1 MKVRYT
7 YIALFVFSFLALQG
21 CFCPP
26 TVSIFA
32 GKFPMQNMD
41 TIKNAIQ
48 NESYSRY
55 DSVDDVPH
63 CVDYGSFKDCY
74 YLTRY
79 TKQIE
84 APSPQK
90 SSMYIGLSF
99 KKFDY
104 PSDYYRNLAVSISPN
119 RDDDANLMDEFTKMK
134 DLMYKIVSENGGENL
149 EIRK

>member
-1 MKVRYT
+1 MKMKCT
-7 YIALFVFSFLALQG
+7 YISIFVFSFLALQG
-21 CFCPP
+21 CYRPP

-32 GKFPMQNMD
+32 GKFPMRNID
-41 TIKNAIQ
+41 IIKNAIL

-55 DSVDDVPH
+55 DYVDDVPH
-63 CVDYGSFKDCY
+63 CADYGSFKDCY

-79 TKQIE
+79 IKQLVSL
-84 APSPQK
+84 SPQK

-119 RDDDANLMDEFTKMK
+119 TDNNDNLMAEFTKMK